1 MSLSS
6 NFGNMISMAG
16 ASLFLPFLPMTAPQ
30 ILLNNLLYDSSQ
42 FALPSDNVDL
52 VQLEKPRQMNI
63 KSLKEFMLVFGLIS
77 SLFDFIT
84 FAILKLVFNST
95 AAGFQTYWFIESLVT
110 QTLVVL
116 IIRSPRT
123 FTKSLPS
130 KPLLASIAGVI
141 LIALAIIFSPLG
153 RYFGFVQP
161 TLAPMLVIS
170 LITLSYLV
178 VVRVVSLL
186 MARHNELVK

>member
-1 MSLSS
+1 
-6 NFGNMISMAG
+6 
-16 ASLFLPFLPMTAPQ
+16 
-30 ILLNNLLYDSSQ
+30 
-42 FALPSDNVDL
+42 FA
-52 VQLEKPRQMNI
+52 
-63 KSLKEFMLVFGLIS
+63 
-77 SLFDFIT
+77 T
-84 FAILKLVFNST
+84 LKLVFNST

-116 IIRSPRT
+116 IIRSPRA

-141 LIALAIIFSPLG
+141 LLALAIIFSPLG

-178 VVRVVSLL
+178 VVRIVSLL
-186 MARHNELVK
+186 MVRHNELIK